1 MTPAGG
7 SDTKTRI
14 LEVARRLFHEQG
26 YHATGVSTIL
36 READVNSGSL
46 YYFFPSKEA
55 LLIGVLEYYVE
66 LLRPM
71 VMQPAEALTDD
82 PIERVFA
89 LLRLYREGQV
99 LNECRKGCPVGNLA
113 LEVGD
118 DHAEARRLIDLNFR
132 NWIAAVQAWLEAAG
146 DRLPADTDRAR
157 LAGFVLTAMEGGVMQ
172 SRAAGTLQ
180 PYDDSVAQLRDY
192 FDRLTAAARSTVVA
206 AASPRP
212 GGSRRSMAPASRR

>member
-55 LLIGVLEYYVE
+55 LLIGVLGYYVE

-89 LLRLYREGQV
+89 LLQLYREGQV

-118 DHAEARRLIDLNFR
+118 DHAQARRLIDLNFR

-146 DRLPADTDRAR
+146 DRLPADVDRAR
-157 LAGFVLTAMEGGVMQ
+157 LAGFVLTVMEGGVMQ

-192 FDRLTAAARSTVVA
+192 FDRLLGAARRRVA
-206 AASPRP
+206 DEPARP
-212 GGSRRSMAPASRR
+212 PVRPSKRVAPASHR